1 MRNSQEMEQGQ
12 LDAQRESKN
21 LTSPPAPPRV
31 ADRPKQSTADSIL
44 LQLDAMDAIP
54 GSNPYTPNQLPP
66 SKAAH
71 GNEYGSVSRRRNE
84 QNNHDA
90 SSYTLLLP

>member
-1 MRNSQEMEQGQ
+1 MGQ
-12 LDAQRESKN
+12 DQPDAQRESKN
-21 LTSPPAPPRV
+21 LTSLPAPARF

-54 GSNPYTPNQLPP
+54 GSNQLSS
-66 SKAAH
+66 SKVAN

-84 QNNHDA
+84 
-90 SSYTLLLP
+90 